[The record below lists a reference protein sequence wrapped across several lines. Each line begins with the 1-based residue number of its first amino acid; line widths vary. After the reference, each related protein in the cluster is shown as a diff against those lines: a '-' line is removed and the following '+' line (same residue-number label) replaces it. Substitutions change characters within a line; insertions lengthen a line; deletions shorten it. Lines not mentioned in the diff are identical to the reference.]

1 MKATM
6 KMKTKRTK
14 RPLTLKKLDNL
25 KEGIFAKGETVDSP
39 EGANMANTGKTIKWV
54 AVRGVINDWAIYL
67 DNPFEPEDSYQDVAN
82 WGDKLHN
89 RETIK
94 KLVPCDDEALERYRD

>member
-1 MKATM
+1 M

-25 KEGIFAKGETVDSP
+25 KEGIFAKGETIDSP
-39 EGANMANTGKTIKWV
+39 EGANMANTGRTIKWV

-67 DNPFEPEDSYQDVAN
+67 DNPFEPEDSYQDVSN